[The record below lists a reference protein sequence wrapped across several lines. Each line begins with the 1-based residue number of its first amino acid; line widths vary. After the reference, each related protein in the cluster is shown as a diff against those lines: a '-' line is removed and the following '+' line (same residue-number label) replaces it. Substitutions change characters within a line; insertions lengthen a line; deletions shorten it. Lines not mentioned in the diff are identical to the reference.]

1 MNDKEYIYNK
11 LKELGVTIN
20 PQYGMVFDSHIN
32 VLLYRLK
39 NNECVYY
46 EDSSF
51 VNELSNRSM
60 DIAHQILDPLFEKY
74 HVYKNEIEIGLF
86 AIYINL

>member
-32 VLLYRLK
+32 VLLDRLK

-46 EDSSF
+46 GYCSS
-51 VNELSNRSM
+51 
-60 DIAHQILDPLFEKY
+60 DIGSI
-74 HVYKNEIEIGLF
+74 I
-86 AIYINL
+86 

>member
-11 LKELGVTIN
+11 LKELDVTIN
-20 PQYGMVFDSHIN
+20 PQYQMVFDSHVN
-32 VLLYRLK
+32 VLLDRLK
-39 NNECVYY
+39 NNECVIY

-51 VNELSNRSM
+51 VNELSKRSL
-60 DIAHQILDPLFEKY
+60 DIAHQILEPLFEKY
-74 HVYKNEIEIGLF
+74 QVNENETEIGLF